1 MLIRAALSIVSP
13 SGTKGRLSILIFH
26 RVLAS
31 SDPLFPDVP
40 TALEFEARMR
50 WVRSWFT
57 VLPLGP
63 AIEMLYAGN
72 LPSRAMAITFDD
84 GYADNEELAAPILA
98 SLGLTA
104 TFFISTGF
112 LDGGCMWNDRVIEA
126 VRSCETAEL
135 DLSAAGLGKFPLS
148 SYVDRGRAVSAIL
161 SGIKHFEPTQRTSA
175 TDGVVAAAGGRPA
188 PSPMMQ
194 SDQLR
199 RLRKLGMDIGAH
211 TVTHPILTRLD
222 PRAAS
227 DEMANSKRELE
238 GILGESVD
246 LFAYPNGVP
255 GQDYASSHAL
265 MARECGFRAAVS
277 TAWGAASARS
287 DRFQLPRF
295 APWDRTRLRYGARLL
310 HNLARQ
316 EKSAA

>member
-1 MLIRAALSIVSP
+1 MLIRAALSLASP
-13 SGTKGRLSILIFH
+13 SGEKGRLSVLIFH

-40 TALEFEARMR
+40 TAKEFEARMR
-50 WVRSWFT
+50 WVRNWFT

-63 AIEMLYAGN
+63 AIEMLYAGKI
-72 LPSRAMAITFDD
+72 PSRAMAITFDD
-84 GYADNEELAAPILA
+84 GYADNEEVAAPVLA

-126 VRSCETAEL
+126 VRACETAEL
-135 DLSAAGLGKFPLS
+135 DVSAAGLGKFPLTS
-148 SYVDRGRAVSAIL
+148 HLDRSQAVSAIL
-161 SGIKHFEPTQRTSA
+161 SGIKHFEPRQRIAA
-175 TDGVVAAAGGRPA
+175 TDVVVAAAGSKPA
-188 PSPMMQ
+188 PSPMMR

-199 RLRKLGMDIGAH
+199 RLRNLGMDIGAH

-222 PRAAS
+222 PDAAV
-227 DEMANSKRELE
+227 DEMASSKRELE
-238 GILGESVD
+238 GILGETID

-255 GQDYASSHAL
+255 EQDYALSHAL
-265 MARECGFRAAVS
+265 MARDCGFRAAVS

-287 DRFQLPRF
+287 NRFQLPRF
-295 APWDRTRLRYGARLL
+295 APWDRTELRYGARLL
-310 HNLARQ
+310 HNLTRQ
-316 EKSAA
+316 EKCAV